1 MVVLIYLNYEHIVL
15 NTKILLFLLS
25 TNNFIVFL
33 FVYSKDTR
41 KVVKLF
47 VFAGTQKSTYV
58 SHLFVVYAL
67 NFEATSAR
75 VPFAALRER
84 TERDDE
90 MDEKII
96 LVRAMREEGKSYSQ
110 IAEAVGY
117 KSKTSVMK
125 LLREEE

>member
-1 MVVLIYLNYEHIVL
+1 M
-15 NTKILLFLLS
+15 T
-25 TNNFIVFL
+25 T
-33 FVYSKDTR
+33 
-41 KVVKLF
+41 
-47 VFAGTQKSTYV
+47 VFAGTQKSTHV
-58 SHLFVVYAL
+58 SHLFVVYTL
-67 NFEATSAR
+67 NFEATGAR

-96 LVRAMREEGKSYSQ
+96 LARAMREEGKSYSQ